1 MKWTEKKSKNATVH
15 FTKKA
20 IYTSRILSKDIV
32 DKSVG
37 SEFSHVV
44 RWAVFIQRL
53 QLGLALVELLV
64 VTLIRV
70 ETWV

>member
-1 MKWTEKKSKNATVH
+1 M
-15 FTKKA
+15 
-20 IYTSRILSKDIV
+20 YTSRILSKDIV

-37 SEFSHVV
+37 SKFSHVV

-64 VTLIRV
+64 VALTTV
-70 ETWV
+70 KMWV